1 MTTVESSAFFLRE
14 QRTGNEVIVFG
25 DVEPDSVSLEPHN
38 KRVWETAA
46 SKVAVGSLRAI
57 FIECSYNDDIDDAY
71 LYGHLCPR
79 HLVAE
84 LSVLASKVMEIRESS
99 PDRKRKRA
107 ETISQGPETGQ
118 LSPRSPRTKRNTSA
132 PGRDQKSG
140 DFVEPRTRGTPRDI
154 VDLADMIKEQST
166 PPGGDKPDPLPGLE
180 LINPSRWA
188 DADPLPLTGMTVYI
202 IHIKETLT
210 DGPAPGERILRE
222 LRAHAEEA
230 HLGCEF
236 VIPTPAEG
244 IWI

>member
-1 MTTVESSAFFLRE
+1 MTTVESSAFFLRD
-14 QRTGNEVIVFG
+14 QRTGNEIIVFG

-46 SKVAVGSLRAI
+46 SKVAAGLLRAI

-84 LSVLASKVMEIRESS
+84 LSVLASKVMDTRESS
-99 PDRKRKRA
+99 PDRKRKR
-107 ETISQGPETGQ
+107 EDTSIQDSTPQ
-118 LSPRSPRTKRNTSA
+118 LSPRTKRNTST
-132 PGRDQKSG
+132 PGRDRKSTE
-140 DFVEPRTRGTPRDI
+140 FAEPRARGTPREI
-154 VDLADMIKEQST
+154 VDLPEMTKDPSG
-166 PPGGDKPDPLPGLE
+166 PGMGDGPDPLASLE
-180 LINPSRWA
+180 MVHPSRWA
-188 DADPLPLTGMTVYI
+188 DANPLPLAGLIVYI

-236 VIPTPAEG
+236 VIPNPAEG